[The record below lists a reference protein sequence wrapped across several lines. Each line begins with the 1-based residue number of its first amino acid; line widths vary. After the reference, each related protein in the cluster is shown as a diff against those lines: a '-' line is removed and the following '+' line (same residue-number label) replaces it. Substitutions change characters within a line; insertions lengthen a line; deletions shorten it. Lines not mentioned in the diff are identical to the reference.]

1 MRGDAAAED
10 EPVADGYDGAVRLMR
25 CPVGLPASHYAASAG
40 LVKNEDVSLRA
51 EQFGPNVLS
60 VKTPRFVDLYI
71 EQLLSPLVI
80 FQMFCSV
87 LWLLDAV
94 SYGFTAFQVFT
105 ILLLE
110 STSVMQRQRTFKTL
124 NSMSA
129 KPFGVFVFRTK
140 AWQRASTAGL
150 LRLVASDGWLMDRP
164 GSVSPR
170 STCFQETSSRS
181 SRLASRAR
189 PRRRPASPPPAPRRL
204 RRASRS
210 TTWCRA
216 TACCCAALRWSTRR
230 R

>member
-1 MRGDAAAED
+1 M
-10 EPVADGYDGAVRLMR
+10 
-25 CPVGLPASHYAASAG
+25 
-40 LVKNEDVSLRA
+40 
-51 EQFGPNVLS
+51 LS

-150 LRLVASDGWLMDRP
+150 LRLVASERWLMDRP
-164 GSVSPR
+164 GSTSSR

-189 PRRRPASPPPAPRRL
+189 SRRRDDPRSERV
-204 RRASRS
+204 
-210 TTWCRA
+210 
-216 TACCCAALRWSTRR
+216 
-230 R
+230 